1 VDALADR
8 REIRLALVLNGGVS
22 LAIWIGGVVAEID
35 RARRA
40 TIPADETARDECEQI
55 YKALLDLTCCA
66 LRTDVIAG
74 ASAGGLNG
82 CLLATAI
89 ANHGTVANVR
99 KTWIDL
105 GSFRM
110 MLRSGREP
118 QPPSV
123 LKGDDFFLPRLVEQ
137 FNDRSSPEAV
147 RARLRLPG
155 KVRSELGPSERV
167 RLLVTGTDLGGEPH
181 VYRDSFGGDLHDRE
195 HRALFVME
203 HDLER
208 GRSSFDKDDAPRRLA
223 RIARSTASFPGAFEA
238 SFCRVELPASPPDEA
253 AETKK
258 RDPNLY
264 AISTMSSSRW
274 VADGGILD
282 NAPFRPALAAI
293 EKAPSRGPVRRV
305 LCYVTPYGAPP
316 EHDPA
321 ANRSA
326 EPSVT
331 GVVGAAFELP
341 RSLSMTE
348 TLDEFTRYQR
358 RVESRRAGRLTLLAR
373 LGPALDDHAL
383 RVFDL
388 YCRQRA
394 LSSVD
399 DVLDR
404 LCGVPPYP
412 AGAWS
417 RSRTRPPVRAELLV
431 DTGVKLP
438 WVPDA
443 GTPTLAPVESLLG
456 KALVK
461 DTRMDAEWPWGLA
474 PITRAARLVLDVLSR
489 TLAITPPPIRPGE
502 LDEARRN
509 IYGARERLSHALAW
523 AGETA
528 DKFLSVAARELAIRD
543 DYTDA
548 ELVELNGGHA
558 LDFKGIEGEA
568 RRQLTALLLAC
579 RAYRDTVPANECR
592 KYMRAV
598 VKALGQGGPEAA
610 VLLRE
615 STLALEKRE
624 ALALELSALL
634 YGPLQD
640 PRDELHESAD
650 HITLADQ
657 RHARLLRLEIAYEA
671 LAPSRG
677 EHDQRIDLLRINA
690 EAPCT
695 LDGRKLPEEKLT
707 GLGLAHFAAFYK
719 RSWRANDWMWGRL
732 DGARRLADLLVDPE
746 LFRLRLDAA
755 PADQL
760 QTETLAVRDSL
771 LAIARPPGAVGTYLA
786 TRFEQEIGGA
796 MDDVLLRELHELARW
811 PLDETPPPPLNGCR
825 YAVAARLQLGIAAEE
840 LPVVREAALEDVREG
855 ASADASGAE
864 WARRNPVEEF
874 TDPVKVKVALSDL
887 TLARSES
894 FATEAGS
901 NLLTRN
907 VATTA
912 AVAASAASARRSGI
926 PGPARVVARSLR
938 GLLLGVY
945 GLAWSLTSPRPW
957 VKVLG
962 IGVLVGAAAL
972 VAWGLYSDVD
982 VRTGGDA
989 GSPPAWLALLARGIV
1004 AAALVL
1010 GILRAGWAGV
1020 VVALGF
1026 AVAYVSL
1033 VLWPWP
1039 EGARDGIERLWKTSP
1054 VATLLVA
1061 LFVLGAVAG
1070 LIVDAR
1076 LRFRKPVLLLL
1087 SLAALAT
1094 VAILVYVLARF

>member
-1 VDALADR
+1 VDALDDR

-40 TIPADETARDECEQI
+40 TIADDGDAGNECQQV
-55 YKALLDLTCCA
+55 YRALLDLTGSA

-89 ANHGTVANVR
+89 ANHKSVANLGR
-99 KTWIDL
+99 TWVDL
-105 GSFRM
+105 GSFRT

-118 QPPSV
+118 EPPSV
-123 LKGDDFFLPRLVEQ
+123 LKGDDYFLPRLEHQ
-137 FNDRSSPEAV
+137 FNELSSPDAV
-147 RARLRLPG
+147 QVRLDWKGSERA
-155 KVRSELGPSERV
+155 KHGPNERV

-181 VYRDSFGGDLHDRE
+181 VYRDTFGGDLHDRE
-195 HRALFVME
+195 HRALFVLE

-208 GRSSFDKDDAPRRLA
+208 GRSPFANYDAPRRLA

-238 SFCRVELPASPPDEA
+238 SFCRVEVPEEGVDEI

-264 AISTMSSSRW
+264 GISTMSTSRW

-282 NAPFRPALAAI
+282 NAPLRPALAAI
-293 EKAPSRGPVRRV
+293 EKSPSRGPVRRV
-305 LCYVTPYGAPP
+305 LCYVTPYGAPAEESP
-316 EHDPA
+316 TA
-321 ANRSA
+321 SRSA

-348 TLDEFTRYQR
+348 TLDGFRRYQR
-358 RVESRRAGRLTLLAR
+358 QVASRRAGRLALLVR
-373 LGPALDDHAL
+373 LGPTLETHAL

-388 YCRQRA
+388 YCRQRS
-394 LSSVD
+394 LSSVND
-399 DVLDR
+399 ILDR

-412 AGAWS
+412 AGEWS
-417 RSRTRPPVRAELLV
+417 RTRTRPPVSADLLLR
-431 DTGVKLP
+431 TGIKLP
-438 WVPDA
+438 WIPD
-443 GTPTLAPVESLLG
+443 LSSAPADAAKNAVLLTETD
-456 KALVK
+456 L
-461 DTRMDAEWPWGLA
+461 DADWPFGLA
-474 PITRAARLVLDVLSR
+474 PITRAARLVLDALSR
-489 TLAITPPPIRPGE
+489 TLAISPPPLPAGE

-509 IYGARERLSHALAW
+509 IYAARERLSNTLTWVADRVDQFLDAAARDLALA
-523 AGETA
+523 
-528 DKFLSVAARELAIRD
+528 LAEDRTYSD
-543 DYTDA
+543 D
-548 ELVELNGGHA
+548 ELVKLNDENP
-558 LDFKGIEGEA
+558 LDLDGIEGEA

-579 RAYRDTVPANECR
+579 SWYRQIVGSTECR

-610 VLLRE
+610 VLLGQ
-615 STLALEKRE
+615 SSLAPRRRAELI
-624 ALALELSALL
+624 AELSALL
-634 YGPLQD
+634 YGAPEEPPSKRPLTT
-640 PRDELHESAD
+640 E
-650 HITLADQ
+650 
-657 RHARLLRLEIAYEA
+657 RHARLLRLEVAYEA

-690 EAPCT
+690 EAACT
-695 LDGRKLPEEKLT
+695 IDGRRLPEEKLT

-746 LFRLRLDAA
+746 LLRLRLDAA
-755 PADQL
+755 PAEGMQD
-760 QTETLAVRDSL
+760 EIVSVRDSL
-771 LAIARPPGAVGTYLA
+771 LAIARPENAFGRYLE
-786 TRFEQEIGGA
+786 TRFQQELGGQ
-796 MDDVLLRELHELARW
+796 MKQVLLDELRALAAW
-811 PLDETPPPPLNGCR
+811 PIDETPPPPLEACR
-825 YAVAARLQLGIAAEE
+825 YAVAARLQLSIASEE
-840 LPVVREAALEDVREG
+840 LVNVRNAALEDVREG
-855 ASADASGAE
+855 ASADAAGAG
-864 WARRNPVEEF
+864 WATRTSPERLA
-874 TDPVKVKVALSDL
+874 DPAKVKEAFGEL
-887 TLARSES
+887 TLAQSES
-894 FATEAGS
+894 FTTEAGS

-907 VATTA
+907 IATTA
-912 AVAASAASARRSGI
+912 AVAASAASAKRSGI
-926 PGPARVVARSLR
+926 PGPARGVARALR

-945 GLAWSLTSPRPW
+945 GLAWSLTSAR
-957 VKVLG
+957 LG
-962 IGVLVGAAAL
+962 AKLLGVAALVAAVAL

-989 GSPPAWLALLARGIV
+989 GSPPAWLALFARGMV

-1010 GILRAGWAGV
+1010 GIIRAGWAGV

-1026 AVAYVSL
+1026 AVTYVSL

-1039 EGARDGIERLWKTSP
+1039 EGGREGVERLWKTSP

-1061 LFVLGAVAG
+1061 LFFLGLTAG
-1070 LIVDAR
+1070 LMFDAR
-1076 LRFRKPVLLLL
+1076 LRFRKPAVLVL
-1087 SLAALAT
+1087 SLLTAGA
-1094 VAILVYVLARF
+1094 VAIAVYVLVR